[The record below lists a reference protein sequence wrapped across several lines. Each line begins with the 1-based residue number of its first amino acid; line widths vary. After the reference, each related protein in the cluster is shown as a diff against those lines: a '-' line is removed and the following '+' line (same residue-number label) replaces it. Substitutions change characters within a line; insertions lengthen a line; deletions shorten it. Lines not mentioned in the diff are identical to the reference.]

1 MESLPVNQEVD
12 RSELGDTI
20 AIIGMASRL
29 PGAPNLKAFW
39 ELLCEGKEGI
49 VHFSKDELLAAGVPE
64 EVIEDPAFRSAKG
77 YLPDVELFDAAFF
90 GISPREAE
98 LMDPQHR
105 VMMEVAWEAM
115 EHAGYE
121 PSSYPGRVA
130 IFTSAGMNTYL
141 AFNIMTHLGLIEE
154 VGGFQLSMYNDKDFV
169 PTRIAY
175 SMNTHGPAIDIG
187 TACSSSLVG
196 IHMGCQHLLSYQSDM
211 VLVGGVT
218 VHFPQQTGYLHEA
231 GSAYSP
237 DGHCRPFDATV
248 SGLVDGNGAT
258 AVILK
263 RLTDAIADGDHIHA
277 IVRGSAINND
287 GSDKIGYS
295 APSID
300 GQAEVILEAQAAA
313 SVHPDDISYVE
324 AHGTATPLGDPI
336 EVAALTQ
343 AFRSGTERKTYC
355 GLGSVKS
362 NIGHVDKAAGMAG
375 LIKIVLS
382 LQNEQLAPSLRF
394 EAPNPKLNLPN
405 TPFYVVNKLQSWPR
419 VEGTPRIA
427 GISSFGV
434 GGTNSHAILQE
445 APPKVGGSDSRLS
458 QLLVLSAK
466 TESALTAQAR
476 QLSHYLTEHPMAS
489 LPDVAA
495 TLQRGRKRFAHR
507 LAIVCSSA
515 QEAVTRLEHA
525 AHTYADRSSSGR
537 VTFMFTGQGSQYA
550 TMGKALYY
558 TEPTF
563 KLHLD
568 RCADAL
574 LPLLGK
580 DIRDA
585 ILCED
590 SAREQAQEWLRQT
603 ELAQPALFS
612 IEYALAKL
620 WMSWGVTPNAM
631 IGHSLGEYVAAC
643 LAGVFSL
650 EDGLKLVSARSRLMQ
665 SMPTGSMLAVSLS
678 EARVRETLVGAQS
691 KLDIAAVNAANLCV
705 VSGPTDAIQSYQT
718 ALQAQSIQTRPLHTS
733 HAFHSAM
740 MEPMLEAFAA
750 VLDSVTLRH
759 PSIRYVS
766 NVTGT
771 WMTDAQATSA
781 QYWLDHIRQGVKF
794 HSGLQAVL
802 EQFPTDILL
811 EIGPGRTL
819 TSLARMTQVST
830 GEPPVCVPTLPPVE
844 ASSPADQFML
854 NSLGQLWMA
863 NCDIDWDGFYANEQ
877 RLRVPLPTYPFE
889 RSKFWIEPRLN
900 QSADHV
906 SLENAAR
913 RGQPKDWFYVP
924 DWKNT
929 APLNPEA
936 TPSPRRCVIVHSTCA
951 LSVALEQTLVANGH
965 IVTMQTLES
974 LSAATF
980 ESTDVVLMIDD
991 SFAHLNE
998 TEQDHAQTLGLFNL
1012 RPALAVLRA
1021 LAGTKPD
1028 SPVTLCVITQDA
1040 LSLSADSQ
1048 IDPAQTAMTGLL
1060 KTIPY
1065 EHPHIRT
1072 QLIDVSQHQQK
1083 RQFTRIAKAI
1093 YHEAFALQPSEIV
1106 ALRQGAR
1113 SIPQL
1118 RALTI
1123 PTTTNEQAS
1132 GAPADLTLLRQGGGY
1147 IILDGLTDIGMVF
1160 VQSLAHCTEAKLI
1173 LTTSQALTPALTG
1186 KYQTSLAVLAK
1197 KGVHITLK
1205 EVNTSSPQELEQLT
1219 TQTLATWGH
1228 VEGIVDA
1235 SDMHATKPNGV
1246 CATIEWSTVESYL
1259 KQQQQRMQVLER
1271 ATEKLSLDFCMVMS
1285 SLSAQIGAL
1294 GQAPH
1299 TIAGTYLQ
1307 AYVQQLNQRSAF
1319 PWMIVQWDSWKAGET
1334 SSVAAERA
1342 KDFTISPSEGAT
1354 AFAQLLQLGLVQCA
1368 VIATNPPMLR
1378 RAGILKQAGATE
1390 PEQTATERRY
1400 DRPNISN
1407 AFVAPRNEHEQSVA
1421 QSWQKFLAIHQVG
1434 VEDNFFDLG
1443 GHSLL
1448 GAQLTMELQ
1457 QKFGVLVDI
1466 GLLFAHPTVAQLSA
1480 VLIERQMAQTDEAQL
1495 LAQLDK
1501 LETMTDEEVQA
1512 LLVRDDLPPELARAL
1527 GLDSET

>member
-1 MESLPVNQEVD
+1 MEAQPVNQELD
-12 RSELGDTI
+12 SPELGDTI
-20 AIIGMASRL
+20 AIIGMATRL
-29 PGAPNLKAFW
+29 PGAANLQAYW
-39 ELLCEGKEGI
+39 DLLREGKEGI

-64 EVIEDPAFRSAKG
+64 DVIDNPAFRSAKG
-77 YLPDVELFDAAFF
+77 YLADVEMFDTAFF

-105 VMMEVAWEAM
+105 VMMECAWEAM

-141 AFNIMTHLGLIEE
+141 AFNIMTHPGLIED

-196 IHMGCQHLLSYQSDM
+196 IHMGCQHLLTYQSDM

-258 AVILK
+258 AVVLK
-263 RLTDAIADGDHIHA
+263 RLSDAIADGDHIHA

-313 SVHPDDISYVE
+313 SVHPDEISYVE

-343 AFRSGTERKTYC
+343 AFRSSTERKTFC

-382 LQNEQLAPSLRF
+382 LQNEQIAPSLRF
-394 EAPNPKLNLPN
+394 ESPNPKLNLPN
-405 TPFYVVNKLQSWPR
+405 TPFYVVNTLQPWPR
-419 VEGTPRIA
+419 VEGIPRIA

-445 APPKVGGSDSRLS
+445 APPQSVGSRS
-458 QLLVLSAK
+458 RVNQLLVLSAK
-466 TESALTAQAR
+466 TDSALAVQASE
-476 QLSHYLTEHPMAS
+476 LSRYLTDNPTIS

-507 LAIVCSSA
+507 LAVVCSNV

-525 AHTYADRSSSGR
+525 AHTYSDRSAAGR

-550 TMGKALYY
+550 AMGQALYHS
-558 TEPTF
+558 EPSF
-563 KLHLD
+563 KKDFD
-568 RCADAL
+568 RCADIL
-574 LPLLGK
+574 LPMLGK
-580 DIRDA
+580 DIRSV
-585 ILCED
+585 ILCAD
-590 SAREQAQEWLRQT
+590 DAREQAQEWLRQT

-612 IEYALAKL
+612 LEYALAKL
-620 WMSWGVTPNAM
+620 WMSWGIEPNAM

-650 EDGLKLVSARSRLMQ
+650 EDALKLVSARSRLMQ

-678 EARVRETLVGAQS
+678 EAQVRDSLASAQS
-691 KLDIAAVNAANLCV
+691 NLDIAAVNAANLCV
-705 VSGPTDAIQSYQT
+705 VSGPDDAIDVYQKG
-718 ALQAQSIQTRPLHTS
+718 LQAKNIQTRLLHTS

-740 MEPMLEAFAA
+740 MAPILEPFKAILN
-750 VLDSVTLRH
+750 SVTLNQ
-759 PSIRYVS
+759 PQLRYVS

-771 WMTDAQATSA
+771 WITDAQATSA

-794 HSGLQAVL
+794 HVGLQTVR

-819 TSLARMTQVST
+819 TSLARMTQLPT
-830 GEPPVCVPTLPPVE
+830 GEPPLCIPSLPPVE
-844 ASSPADQFML
+844 ASTPADQFLL
-854 NSLGQLWMA
+854 NSLGQLWIA
-863 NCDIDWDGFYANEQ
+863 NCDIAWDEFYANER
-877 RLRVPLPTYPFE
+877 RLRLPLPTYPFE
-889 RSKFWIEPRLN
+889 RSKFWIEPRIN
-900 QSADHV
+900 A
-906 SLENAAR
+906 NAAQPAVESAVR
-913 RGQPKDWFYVP
+913 RAQPKDWFYVP
-924 DWKNT
+924 DWTNT
-929 APLNPEA
+929 APLTLETVLSN
-936 TPSPRRCVIVHSTCA
+936 RRCVIVHSSCP
-951 LSVALEQTLVANGH
+951 LSMALERTLVANGH
-965 IVTMQTLES
+965 NVTMLDATMLTATTLES
-974 LSAATF
+974 P
-980 ESTDVVLMIDD
+980 DVVFVIDD
-991 SFAHLNE
+991 SVALSAETFEQQAQSLSPINLNP
-998 TEQDHAQTLGLFNL
+998 TLS
-1012 RPALAVLRA
+1012 VVRA
-1021 LAGTKPD
+1021 LAGSAQE
-1028 SPVTLCVITQDA
+1028 SPVTLCVITRGA
-1040 LSLSADSQ
+1040 VSLNADSHV
-1048 IDPAQTAMTGLL
+1048 DPARAALTGLL

-1065 EHPHIRT
+1065 EHAQIRT
-1072 QLIDVSQHQQK
+1072 QLLDVTPPKQT
-1083 RQFTRIAKAI
+1083 RQFNQLAQAI
-1093 YHEAFALQPSEIV
+1093 CREAFERQPADTV
-1106 ALRQGAR
+1106 VLRQGSRA
-1113 SIPQL
+1113 IPQL
-1118 RALTI
+1118 RALTL
-1123 PTTTNEQAS
+1123 PGATNEGLADSVEQ
-1132 GAPADLTLLRQGGGY
+1132 PALIRKGGGY
-1147 IILDGLTDIGMVF
+1147 IILDGLTDIGLVYA
-1160 VQSLAHCTEAKLI
+1160 QSLAQLAETKLL
-1173 LTTSQALTPALTG
+1173 LTTSQSLTPELTN
-1186 KYQTSLAVLAK
+1186 KYQANLAALAEA
-1197 KGVHITLK
+1197 GALVTVK
-1205 EVNTSSPQELEQLT
+1205 EVDTDSSAALESLVT
-1219 TQTLATWGH
+1219 ETHATWGH
-1228 VEGIVDA
+1228 LEGIIDA
-1235 SDMHATKPNGV
+1235 SDMHADKPAGA
-1246 CATIEWSTVESYL
+1246 CATIDLASVESYL
-1259 KQQQQRMQVLER
+1259 TQRQQRIQILER
-1271 ATEKLSLDFCMVMS
+1271 ATEQLSLDFCMIMS

-1299 TIAGTYLQ
+1299 TIASTYLQ

-1319 PWMIVQWDSWKAGET
+1319 PWMIVQWDSWKGHET
-1334 SSVAAERA
+1334 SNIASERA
-1342 KDFTISPSEGAT
+1342 KDFAISPAEGAL
-1354 AFAQLLQLGLVQCA
+1354 AFAQLLRLGVLQCV
-1368 VIATNPPMLR
+1368 VIATNPPLLR
-1378 RAGILKQAGATE
+1378 RTSILQQADMTE
-1390 PEQTATERRY
+1390 AVQTASERRY
-1400 DRPNISN
+1400 DRPNISS

-1421 QSWQKFLAIHQVG
+1421 ESWQKFLAIHQVG
-1434 VEDNFFDLG
+1434 IEDNFFDLG

-1480 VLIERQMAQTDEAQL
+1480 VLIERQMAQTNEAQL
-1495 LAQLDK
+1495 QAQLDK

-1512 LLVRDDLPPELARAL
+1512 LLARDDLPPELARAL

>member
-1 MESLPVNQEVD
+1 MEALPVNQDVENT
-12 RSELGDTI
+12 ELGDVI
-20 AIIGMASRL
+20 AIIGMATRL
-29 PGAPNLKAFW
+29 PGAPNLQAYW
-39 ELLCEGKEGI
+39 ELLREGKEGI
-49 VHFSKDELLAAGVPE
+49 VHFSKEELLAAGVPE
-64 EVIEDPAFRSAKG
+64 DVIEDPAFRSAKG
-77 YLPDVELFDAAFF
+77 YLADVDMFDSAFF

-105 VMMEVAWEAM
+105 VMMECAWEAM

-141 AFNIMTHLGLIEE
+141 AFNIMTHPGLIED

-218 VHFPQQTGYLHEA
+218 VHFPQQTGYIHEA

-263 RLTDAIADGDHIHA
+263 RLSDAIADGDHIHA

-313 SVHPDDISYVE
+313 SVHPDEISYVE

-343 AFRSGTERKTYC
+343 AFRSGTERKAYC

-382 LQNEQLAPSLRF
+382 LQNELLAPSLRF
-394 EAPNPKLNLPN
+394 ESPNPKLNLPN
-405 TPFYVVNKLQSWPR
+405 TPFYVVNKLQAWPR

-427 GISSFGV
+427 SISSFGV

-445 APPKVGGSDSRLS
+445 APPQAAGSESRLS

-466 TESALTAQAR
+466 TESALTAQAN
-476 QLSHYLTEHPMAS
+476 QLARFLSEHPTVS

-507 LAIVCSSA
+507 LAIVCSSV
-515 QEAVTRLEHA
+515 QDAVSRLEHA
-525 AHTYADRSSSGR
+525 AHTHTDRSSTGR

-550 TMGKALYY
+550 TMGKALYRA
-558 TEPTF
+558 ESEF
-563 KLHLD
+563 KTHLD
-568 RCADAL
+568 QCADIL
-574 LPLLGK
+574 LPLLGR
-580 DIRDA
+580 DIRSVL
-585 ILCED
+585 LCED
-590 SAREQAQEWLRQT
+590 AEREQAQERLRQT
-603 ELAQPALFS
+603 ELAQPTLFS

-620 WMSWGVTPNAM
+620 WMSWGVEPNAM

-665 SMPTGSMLAVSLS
+665 SMPAGSMLAVSLS
-678 EARVRETLVGAQS
+678 EARVRETLVSAQS
-691 KLDIAAVNAANLCV
+691 KLDIAAVNATNLCV
-705 VSGPTDAIQSYQT
+705 VSGPTEEIQAYQT
-718 ALQAQSIQTRPLHTS
+718 SLQAQNIQTRPLHTS

-740 MEPMLEAFAA
+740 MEPMLDAFAA
-750 VLDSVTLRH
+750 ILKTVTLRQ

-771 WMTDAQATSA
+771 WVTDAQATSA

-794 HSGLQAVL
+794 HAGLQAVL
-802 EQFPTDILL
+802 EKFPTDVLL
-811 EIGPGRTL
+811 EVGPGRTL
-819 TSLARMTQVST
+819 TSLARMTPVSS
-830 GEPPVCVPTLPPVE
+830 GEPPVCIPSLPPAE
-844 ASSPADQFML
+844 ASSPADQFIL
-854 NSLGQLWMA
+854 NSLGQLWMS

-877 RLRVPLPTYPFE
+877 RLRLPLPTYPFE
-889 RSKFWIEPRLN
+889 RAKFWIEPRLSQN
-900 QSADHV
+900 VDQV
-906 SLENAAR
+906 SLESAAR
-913 RGQPKDWFYVP
+913 RTQPKEWFYAP
-924 DWKNT
+924 DWKTT
-929 APLNPEA
+929 AALNSDTTQSA
-936 TPSPRRCVIVHSTCA
+936 RRCAIVHSSCA
-951 LSVALEQTLVANGH
+951 LSAALEQSLVAKGH
-965 IVTMQTLES
+965 TVTMHAVES
-974 LSAATF
+974 LSAAAF
-980 ESTDVVLMIDD
+980 DSSDIVFIIDVDADTLSDTSEKRGQERETIPLHPVL
-991 SFAHLNE
+991 S
-998 TEQDHAQTLGLFNL
+998 
-1012 RPALAVLRA
+1012 VVRA
-1021 LAGTKPD
+1021 LAATGAE
-1028 SPVTLCVITQDA
+1028 SLVTLCLVSQRA
-1040 LSLSADSQ
+1040 LSLSADSHLN
-1048 IDPAQTAMTGLL
+1048 PARAALTGLL

-1065 EHPHIRT
+1065 EHADIRT
-1072 QLIDVSQHQQK
+1072 QFIDVTRPKQSSQLNRVAQ
-1083 RQFTRIAKAI
+1083 AI
-1093 YHEAFALQPSEIV
+1093 CHEALALEPAEMV
-1106 ALRQGAR
+1106 VLRQGAR
-1113 SIPQL
+1113 SVPQL
-1118 RALTI
+1118 RAITV
-1123 PTTTNEQAS
+1123 PSTTNELAS
-1132 GAPADLTLLRQGGGY
+1132 DPHEQSALVHKNGGY
-1147 IILDGLTDIGMVF
+1147 LILDGLTDIGMVF
-1160 VQSLAHCTEAKLI
+1160 AQSLAQFGVAKLV
-1173 LTTSQALTPALTG
+1173 LTTSQTLTPALSD
-1186 KYQTSLAVLAK
+1186 KYQAGLAVLAE
-1197 KGVHITLK
+1197 KGVQVTLK
-1205 EVNTSSPQELEQLT
+1205 EVNANSLQELEQLT
-1219 TQTLATWGH
+1219 TQTLAAWGH
-1228 VEGIVDA
+1228 LDGIVDA
-1235 SDMHATKPNGV
+1235 SDMHANKPNGV
-1246 CATIEWSTVESYL
+1246 CATIEWSDVEAYL
-1259 KQQQQRMQVLER
+1259 QQQQQRIQALEQ
-1271 ATEKLSLDFCMVMS
+1271 ATEKLSLNFCMLMS

-1299 TIAGTYLQ
+1299 SIASAYLQ
-1307 AYVQQLNQRSAF
+1307 ACVHQLNRRSAF
-1319 PWMIVQWDSWKAGET
+1319 PWMIVQWDAWKAGET
-1334 SSVAAERA
+1334 SSVASERA
-1342 KDFTISPSEGAT
+1342 KDFTISPSEGAL
-1354 AFAQLLQLGLVQCA
+1354 AFSQLLKLGAVQC
-1368 VIATNPPMLR
+1368 VIIATNPPMLR
-1378 RAGILKQAGATE
+1378 RAGILKQTDASI
-1390 PEQTATERRY
+1390 PEQASAERRY
-1400 DRPNISN
+1400 DRPNISS

-1466 GLLFAHPTVAQLSA
+1466 GLLFAHPTIAQLSA
-1480 VLIERQMAQTDEAQL
+1480 VLIERQVAQTNEAQL

-1512 LLVRDDLPPELARAL
+1512 LLARDDLPPELARAL

>member
-1 MESLPVNQEVD
+1 MEPLPVNQELNNP
-12 RSELGDTI
+12 ELGDAI
-20 AIIGMASRL
+20 AIIGMATRL
-29 PGAPNLKAFW
+29 PGAPNLQAYW
-39 ELLCEGKEGI
+39 DLLREGKEGI
-49 VHFSKDELLAAGVPE
+49 VHFSKEELIAAGVPE
-64 EVIEDPAFRSAKG
+64 DVIEDPAFRSAKG
-77 YLPDVELFDAAFF
+77 YLADVEMFDAAFF

-105 VMMEVAWEAM
+105 VMMECAWEAM

-141 AFNIMTHLGLIEE
+141 AFNIMTHPGLIED

-263 RLTDAIADGDHIHA
+263 RLSDAIADGDHIHA

-300 GQAEVILEAQAAA
+300 GQAEVILEAHAAA
-313 SVHPDDISYVE
+313 SVHPDEISYVE

-343 AFRSGTERKTYC
+343 AFRASTARKTYC

-382 LQNEQLAPSLRF
+382 LQNEHIAPSLRF
-394 EAPNPKLNLPN
+394 EAPNPKLDLPN
-405 TPFYVVNKLQSWPR
+405 TPFYVVNNLQPWPR
-419 VEGTPRIA
+419 VTGAPRIA

-445 APPKVGGSDSRLS
+445 APLQAVGSESRLN

-466 TESALTAQAR
+466 TESALTTKAN
-476 QLSHYLTEHPMAS
+476 QLSLYLSEHPTVS

-507 LAIVCSSA
+507 IAIVCSSV
-515 QEAVTRLEHA
+515 QDAVSRLEHA
-525 AHTYADRSSSGR
+525 AHTYTDRSSTGR

-550 TMGKALYY
+550 AMGKGLYQA
-558 TEPTF
+558 EPEF
-563 KLHLD
+563 KQHLD
-568 RCADAL
+568 QCADIL
-574 LPLLGK
+574 LPLLGR
-580 DIRDA
+580 DIRSVL
-585 ILCED
+585 LCED
-590 SAREQAQEWLRQT
+590 DAREQAQEWLRQT

-612 IEYALAKL
+612 LEYALAKL
-620 WMSWGVTPNAM
+620 WMSWGVEPNAM

-650 EDGLKLVSARSRLMQ
+650 EDALKLVSARSRLMQ
-665 SMPTGSMLAVSLS
+665 SMPTGSMMAVSLS
-678 EARVRETLVGAQS
+678 EARVRETLVSTQS

-705 VSGPTDAIQSYQT
+705 VSGPSDAIQAFQT
-718 ALQAQSIQTRPLHTS
+718 SLQAQSIQTRPLHTS

-750 VLDSVTLRH
+750 ILGSVALH
-759 PSIRYVS
+759 PPALRYVS
-766 NVTGT
+766 NVSGT
-771 WMTDAQATSA
+771 WITPAQATSA

-794 HSGLQAVL
+794 HAGLQTVL
-802 EQFPTDILL
+802 EQFPTDVLL

-830 GEPPVCVPTLPPVE
+830 GEPPVCIPSLPPVE
-844 ASSPADQFML
+844 ASSPADQFIL
-854 NSLGQLWMA
+854 SSLGQLWMS

-877 RLRVPLPTYPFE
+877 RLRLPLPTYPFE

-900 QSADHV
+900 QHADQMA
-906 SLENAAR
+906 LESAAR
-913 RGQPKDWFYVP
+913 RTQPKEWFYVP

-936 TPSPRRCVIVHSTCA
+936 AATQRRCAIVHASCP
-951 LSVALEQTLVANGH
+951 LSAALEQTLVANGH
-965 IVTMQTLES
+965 VVTMHAVDTISTAKFGASDIVFMVDASTAPS
-974 LSAATF
+974 LTAVRSHTQAPAPIKLHPLL
-980 ESTDVVLMIDD
+980 SIIRAMAGSDTDSL
-991 SFAHLNE
+991 
-998 TEQDHAQTLGLFNL
+998 
-1012 RPALAVLRA
+1012 
-1021 LAGTKPD
+1021 
-1028 SPVTLCVITQDA
+1028 VTLCVVTQDA
-1040 LSLSADSQ
+1040 VGLSADSHV
-1048 IDPAQTAMTGLL
+1048 DPACAALTGLL

-1065 EHPHIRT
+1065 EYPHIHT
-1072 QLIDVSQHQQK
+1072 QLIDVSQPKQT
-1083 RQFTRIAKAI
+1083 RQFNRLAQAI
-1093 YHEAFALQPSEIV
+1093 CHEALEEHPTEIV
-1106 ALRQGAR
+1106 VLRQGSR

-1123 PTTTNEQAS
+1123 PSARHDNTPESVEQSA
-1132 GAPADLTLLRQGGGY
+1132 LVRNGGGY
-1147 IILDGLTDIGMVF
+1147 IIVDGLSDIGVVF
-1160 VQSLAHCTEAKLI
+1160 AQSFAQFTEAKLL
-1173 LTTSQALTPALTG
+1173 LTTSQELTPALTG
-1186 KYQTSLAVLAK
+1186 KYQARLALLAE
-1197 KGVHITLK
+1197 KGVQVTLK
-1205 EVNTSSPQELEQLT
+1205 QVNADSSQELEQLM

-1228 VEGIVDA
+1228 LDGLVDA
-1235 SDMHATKPNGV
+1235 SDMHASKPSGPCV
-1246 CATIEWSTVESYL
+1246 TIELSSFESYL
-1259 KQQQQRMQVLER
+1259 QQQQRRIQILEH
-1271 ATEKLSLDFCMVMS
+1271 ATENLSLDFCMVMS

-1307 AYVQQLNQRSAF
+1307 AYVQQLNQRSTF
-1319 PWMIVQWDSWKAGET
+1319 PWMIVQWDAWKAGET

-1342 KDFTISPSEGAT
+1342 KDFTISPSEGEM
-1354 AFAQLLQLGLVQCA
+1354 AFGQLLQLGAVQC
-1368 VIATNPPMLR
+1368 VMIATNPPMLR
-1378 RAGILKQAGATE
+1378 RASILKQADATDT
-1390 PEQTATERRY
+1390 EQTTTERRY

-1407 AFVAPRNEHEQSVA
+1407 AFVAPRNEHEHSVA
-1421 QSWQKFLAIHQVG
+1421 QSWQKFLAIHQIG
-1434 VEDNFFDLG
+1434 IEDNFFDLG

-1448 GAQLTMELQ
+1448 GAQLTMDLQ

-1480 VLIERQMAQTDEAQL
+1480 VLIERQMEQTNEAQL

-1501 LETMTDEEVQA
+1501 LESMTDEEVQA
-1512 LLVRDDLPPELARAL
+1512 LLARDDLPPELARAL

>member
-1 MESLPVNQEVD
+1 MEPQPVNQELD
-12 RSELGDTI
+12 SPELGDTI
-20 AIIGMASRL
+20 AIIGMATRL
-29 PGAPNLKAFW
+29 PGAANLQAYW
-39 ELLCEGKEGI
+39 ELLREGKEGI

-64 EVIEDPAFRSAKG
+64 DVIDNPAFRSAKG
-77 YLPDVELFDAAFF
+77 YLADVDMFDAAFF

-105 VMMEVAWEAM
+105 VMMECAWEAM

-141 AFNIMTHLGLIEE
+141 AFNIMTHPGLIED

-196 IHMGCQHLLSYQSDM
+196 IHMGCQHLLTYQSDM

-218 VHFPQQTGYLHEA
+218 VHFPQQTGYIHEA

-258 AVILK
+258 AVVLK
-263 RLTDAIADGDHIHA
+263 RLSDAIADGDHIHA

-313 SVHPDDISYVE
+313 SVHPDEISYVE

-343 AFRSGTERKTYC
+343 AFRSSTERKTFC

-382 LQNEQLAPSLRF
+382 LQNEHIAPSLRF
-394 EAPNPKLNLPN
+394 EAPNPKLNLPD
-405 TPFYVVNKLQSWPR
+405 TPFYVVNTLQPWPR

-445 APPKVGGSDSRLS
+445 APLQTPGSGSRIN

-466 TESALTAQAR
+466 TNSALAAQASA
-476 QLSHYLTEHPMAS
+476 LSRYLCDNPTIS

-507 LAIVCSSA
+507 LAVVCSTA
-515 QEAVTRLEHA
+515 QEAVTRLEQA
-525 AHTYADRSSSGR
+525 AHTYSDRSSTGR

-550 TMGKALYY
+550 TMGQALYHS
-558 TEPTF
+558 EPEF
-563 KLHLD
+563 KKHLD
-568 RCADAL
+568 QCADIL
-574 LPLLGK
+574 LPMLGK
-580 DIRDA
+580 DIRSVM
-585 ILCED
+585 LCAD
-590 SAREQAQEWLRQT
+590 DVREQAQEWLRQT

-612 IEYALAKL
+612 LEYALAKL
-620 WMSWGVTPNAM
+620 WMSWGIEPNAM

-643 LAGVFSL
+643 LAGVL
-650 EDGLKLVSARSRLMQ
+650 TLQDALKLVSARSRLMQ

-678 EARVRETLVGAQS
+678 EAQVRDSLASARSE
-691 KLDIAAVNAANLCV
+691 LDIAAVNAANLCV
-705 VSGPTDAIQSYQT
+705 VSGPSDAIDSYQKG
-718 ALQAQSIQTRPLHTS
+718 LQAKNIQTRLLHTS

-740 MEPMLEAFAA
+740 MTPMLESFAA
-750 VLDSVTLRH
+750 ILRSVTLH
-759 PSIRYVS
+759 APQLRYVS

-771 WMTDAQATSA
+771 WITDAQATSV

-794 HSGLQAVL
+794 HAGLQTVR

-819 TSLARMTQVST
+819 TSLARMTQLPT
-830 GEPPVCVPTLPPVE
+830 GEPPLCIPSLPPAE
-844 ASSPADQFML
+844 ASTPADQFLL
-854 NSLGQLWMA
+854 NSLGQLWVA
-863 NCDIDWDGFYANEQ
+863 NCDVAWDEFYANER
-877 RLRVPLPTYPFE
+877 RLRLPLPTYPFE
-889 RSKFWIEPRLN
+889 RQKFWIEPRLTAN
-900 QSADHV
+900 VEQLV
-906 SLENAAR
+906 LESAAR
-913 RGQPKDWFYVP
+913 RIQPKDWFYVP

-929 APLNPEA
+929 APLTLETTQSN
-936 TPSPRRCVIVHSTCA
+936 RRCAIVHSSCQLSAVLEQA
-951 LSVALEQTLVANGH
+951 LSAKGHSVTMHPATTVAETLLDSPDIVFVIDDGVALSTEAFENQA
-965 IVTMQTLES
+965 QAR
-974 LSAATF
+974 SA
-980 ESTDVVLMIDD
+980 I
-991 SFAHLNE
+991 
-998 TEQDHAQTLGLFNL
+998 NL
-1012 RPALAVLRA
+1012 QPALTVVRA
-1021 LAGTKPD
+1021 LANFAQE
-1028 SPVTLCVITQDA
+1028 SRVTLCVVTRGA
-1040 LSLSADSQ
+1040 VSLSADSHV
-1048 IDPAQTAMTGLL
+1048 DPARAAITGLL

-1065 EHPHIRT
+1065 EHPQICT
-1072 QLIDVSQHQQK
+1072 QLIDVTLPKQT
-1083 RQFTRIAKAI
+1083 RQCDQLAQAI
-1093 YHEAFALQPSEIV
+1093 CREAFEQHPV
-1106 ALRQGAR
+1106 DVVVLRQGSR
-1113 SIPQL
+1113 TIPQL

-1123 PTTTNEQAS
+1123 PEATNENLS
-1132 GAPADLTLLRQGGGY
+1132 GSIEQPTLIRKGGGY
-1147 IILDGLTDIGMVF
+1147 IILDGLTDIGLVYAH
-1160 VQSLAHCTEAKLI
+1160 SLAQVAETKLL
-1173 LTTSQALTPALTG
+1173 LTTSQPLTPDLADKYQDHLAALAEKGAKVTIKEVDTNSSSALEHVVAEALT
-1186 KYQTSLAVLAK
+1186 
-1197 KGVHITLK
+1197 
-1205 EVNTSSPQELEQLT
+1205 
-1219 TQTLATWGH
+1219 TWGH
-1228 VEGIVDA
+1228 IEGLIDA
-1235 SDMHATKPNGV
+1235 SDMHANKPTGA
-1246 CATIEWSTVESYL
+1246 CATIDLASIESYL
-1259 KQQQQRMQVLER
+1259 QQQQQRIQILEG
-1271 ATEKLSLDFCMVMS
+1271 ATAKLSLDFCMIMS

-1299 TIAGTYLQ
+1299 TIASTYLQ

-1319 PWMIVQWDSWKAGET
+1319 TWMIVQWDSWKAGET
-1334 SSVAAERA
+1334 SNIASERA
-1342 KDFTISPSEGAT
+1342 KDFSLSPAEGAQ
-1354 AFAQLLQLGLVQCA
+1354 AFGQLLQLGALQCV
-1368 VIATNPPMLR
+1368 VIATNPPLLR
-1378 RAGILKQAGATE
+1378 RAGILQHAEMTE
-1390 PEQTATERRY
+1390 TEQTTSERRY
-1400 DRPNISN
+1400 ERPNISS

-1421 QSWQKFLAIHQVG
+1421 ESWQKFLAIHQIG
-1434 VEDNFFDLG
+1434 IEDNFFDLG

-1457 QKFGVLVDI
+1457 QKFGVPVDI
-1466 GLLFAHPTVAQLSA
+1466 GLLFAHPTIVQLSA

-1495 LAQLDK
+1495 QAQLDK

-1512 LLVRDDLPPELARAL
+1512 LLARDDLPPELARAL
-1527 GLDSET
+1527 GLDSEN